1 MPAVVH
7 LSPWPPFPSRPTLCS
22 PHGSRHGDWLLS
34 AWKPRSHEWHPL
46 PFLHCAGA
54 PWAGLGE
61 VHVHGVTQK
70 LPRFMAPVKLE
81 QPSSHGRHPPA
92 ASPCR
97 RPENAATTTSSL
109 PPQNS
114 SPGSPPHRVLRSIC
128 AVPTHI
134 VVLVFGTAPCRVI
147 ALRSSTVYAPHFA
160 GSAQPQHR
168 RRSPS
173 VRRRRSLLIPHRLC
187 SPVINCVYVL
197 FLFCL
202 WRRETPCLGEGK
214 SFNARRMF
222 GAMHKS
228 ESPSSLQTPI
238 GFVYGEPMYVALGR
252 LD

>member
-1 MPAVVH
+1 MDAQARSALSSPLLLRLLIFPDAVSLLQRRP
-7 LSPWPPFPSRPTLCS
+7 LSSLAPPVAMAPFPPPLLPQASSS
-22 PHGSRHGDWLLS
+22 PSS
-34 AWKPRSHEWHPL
+34 
-46 PFLHCAGA
+46 
-54 PWAGLGE
+54 
-61 VHVHGVTQK
+61 
-70 LPRFMAPVKLE
+70 
-81 QPSSHGRHPPA
+81 SSHGALSQLGPSGAAPPNA
-92 ASPCR
+92 PWRSAPC
-97 RPENAATTTSSL
+97 PWMQQQQPPL
-109 PPQNS
+109 FPPQNS
-114 SPGSPPHRVLRSIC
+114 SPGSPSHRVLRSIC
-128 AVPTHI
+128 AVPTHV

-147 ALRSSTVYAPHFA
+147 ALRSSTVYEPHFA

-173 VRRRRSLLIPHRLC
+173 VRRRQSLLIPHRLC

-238 GFVYGEPMYVALGR
+238 GFVYGEPMHVALDR

>member
-1 MPAVVH
+1 MGASPSSPRLQPGAFPPWCTEAPAMA
-7 LSPWPPFPSRPTLCS
+7 PCPSSVLPVQRPQM
-22 PHGSRHGDWLLS
+22 PHGTRLPVHGCNSNNLLS
-34 AWKPRSHEWHPL
+34 S
-46 PFLHCAGA
+46 
-54 PWAGLGE
+54 
-61 VHVHGVTQK
+61 
-70 LPRFMAPVKLE
+70 
-81 QPSSHGRHPPA
+81 
-92 ASPCR
+92 
-97 RPENAATTTSSL
+97 
-109 PPQNS
+109 PQNS

-134 VVLVFGTAPCRVI
+134 VVLVFGIAPCRVI
-147 ALRSSTVYAPHFA
+147 ALRSSTVYAPHYV

-222 GAMHKS
+222 RAMHKS
-228 ESPSSLQTPI
+228 ESPSFLQTPF
-238 GFVYGEPMYVALGR
+238 GFVYGEPMHVALNR